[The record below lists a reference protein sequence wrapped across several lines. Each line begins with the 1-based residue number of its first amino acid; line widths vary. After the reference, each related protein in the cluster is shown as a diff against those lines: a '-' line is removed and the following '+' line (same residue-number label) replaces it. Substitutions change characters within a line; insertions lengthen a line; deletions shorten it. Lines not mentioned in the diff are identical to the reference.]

1 MPEIVLDGV
10 YTGYGKVEVLSDLNL
25 KVYNPGAYVVL
36 GKNGAGKTTLLRT
49 LSGVLRP
56 IRGFVKING
65 KLSFASHTHALPQ
78 DLRVLEALE
87 FFKDLIGGNVEDVV
101 RIFGLNDLLQKKIST
116 LSMGQK
122 RRVSLAKSFLIKA
135 DVYLLDEPTDNLD
148 PIWASNVRKVVFNL
162 SKEKII
168 LYTTH
173 NLYEAKDLA
182 THVILLDKGR
192 IKLSTPIDKLNTGR
206 YDIGIKASGDLSK
219 ILVGEYR
226 GEYFVLSVSDP
237 SGVNRIIQHVTSQGI
252 QIYEVREMGNPLEDL
267 LK

>member
-1 MPEIVLDGV
+1 MVEIVLDGV
-10 YTGYGKVEVLSDLNL
+10 HAGYGRVEVLSDINL
-25 KVYNPGAYVVL
+25 RVCSPGVYVVL

-56 IRGFVKING
+56 FRGFVKIDG
-65 KLSFASHTHALPQ
+65 KLSFTSHTHALPQ
-78 DLRVLEALE
+78 DLKVLEALE
-87 FFKDLIGGNVEDVV
+87 FFKDLIGGNIEDVV
-101 RIFGLNDLLQKKIST
+101 RIFGLNDLLQKRIST

-148 PIWASNVRKVVFNL
+148 PIWASNLREIVFNL
-162 SKEKII
+162 SKEKIV

-192 IKLSTPIDKLNTGR
+192 IKLSTPIDKLHTGR

-219 ILVGEYR
+219 ILEGQYR

-237 SGVNRIIQHVTSQGI
+237 SEVNRIIQHVTSQGI
-252 QIYEVREMGNPLEDL
+252 QIYEVREIGNPLEDL

>member
-1 MPEIVLDGV
+1 MAEIVLSGV
-10 YTGYGKVEVLSDLNL
+10 YAGYWGVEVLSDLNL
-25 KVYNPGAYVVL
+25 KVSKPGVYVVL

-49 LSGVLRP
+49 ISGVLRP
-56 IRGFVKING
+56 IRGLVKVDG

-78 DLRVLEALE
+78 DLKVSEALE
-87 FFKDLIGGNVEDVV
+87 FFRDLIGGDVEDVV
-101 RIFGLNDLLQKKIST
+101 KLFGLNDLLQKRIST

-122 RRVSLAKSFLIKA
+122 RRVSLAKSFLINT
-135 DVYLLDEPTDNLD
+135 DIYLLDEPTDNLD
-148 PIWASNVRKVVFNL
+148 PNWASNVRKIVFNL
-162 SKEKII
+162 SREKII

-182 THVILLDKGR
+182 SNVILLDKGR
-192 IKLSTPIDKLNTGR
+192 IKLSTPVDKLNTGR

-226 GEYFVLSVSDP
+226 GEYFVLSISDP
-237 SGVNRIIQHVTSQGI
+237 SEVNRIIQRVTSQGI

-267 LK
+267 LR